1 METSKNKIPAETLAC
16 AELNYCI
23 FKITK
28 YDEGLV
34 IDWKKPEIEKLPKK
48 QSILKKEVTAASEF
62 VGTIVGGQVAISY
75 IDAQVDLTRPST
87 LLLSG
92 LLGGFAG
99 YNFAKEVC
107 KKPKT
112 TISLKD
118 EKEKYLL
125 DEAILGRS
133 RQMESA
139 LIIPS
144 ITIGLTCLPQ
154 QDLHPEFGIGETKLP
169 ISKVGE
175 ILREDTGFSAI
186 EFHENTSSGLAY
198 RLKEAEENIKN
209 IKKSYY
215 DNRETLDCFSR
226 HYIEYYREELNK
238 EVKKLGA
245 IDGMRNILEKHNDSE
260 LNIITLQDLRPDI
273 IIYTI
278 LESLEKE
285 ERDNFISTIFNELL
299 NMQENITKYV
309 AIQEEEYTAGIM
321 PKLDE
326 KGKEECRKLLSDIT
340 KIKCD
345 TIIKIVESI
354 LNIIAEK
361 YLLEEEKNR
370 LLMQSELEALK
381 QQQEDN
387 LAAGDSAPAM
397 AAHSLVL
404 ESRIRTLHNQL
415 NSSL

>member
-309 AIQEEEYTAGIM
+309 AIQEEEEYTAGIM

-361 YLLEEEKNR
+361 YLLEEEKN
-370 LLMQSELEALK
+370 
-381 QQQEDN
+381 
-387 LAAGDSAPAM
+387 
-397 AAHSLVL
+397 
-404 ESRIRTLHNQL
+404 
-415 NSSL
+415 